1 MNRSMPLFD
10 GLALSASA
18 LCLVHCLALP
28 LLITALPAFST
39 VLDVPESFHRLML
52 LIAVPA
58 SLIAVLLG
66 RRHHQSV
73 SPALL
78 ATGGL
83 CLLFWGAYGTATE
96 SGELFFSVAGG
107 IALSW
112 AHIRN
117 WLLRHAKPRHFAQV

>member
-28 LLITALPAFST
+28 VLIAALPALST

-52 LIAVPA
+52 IIAVPA

-66 RRHHQSV
+66 RRHHQRS
-73 SPALL
+73 SPALF
-78 ATGGL
+78 AAGGL

-96 SGELFFSVAGG
+96 GGELLFSVVGG

-117 WLLRHAKPRHFAQV
+117 WLLRHAKPRQFARL